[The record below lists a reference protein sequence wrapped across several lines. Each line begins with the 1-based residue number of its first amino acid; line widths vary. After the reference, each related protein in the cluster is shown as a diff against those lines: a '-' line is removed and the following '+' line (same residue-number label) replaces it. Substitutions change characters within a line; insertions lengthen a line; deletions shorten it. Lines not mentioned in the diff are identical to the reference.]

1 MIFSWETICG
11 GRAKAK
17 SSLLDLGPTSRLGFD
32 SSVDAKS
39 ALVLSSAFSAHN
51 AGVRGRGDGGEMA
64 QVDQTC
70 QLIFAVLLGRSL
82 GVRLRSHIVLTGSA

>member
-1 MIFSWETICG
+1 MW
-11 GRAKAK
+11 RASESK

-70 QLIFAVLLGRSL
+70 QLIFAVLLGGSL
-82 GVRLRSHIVLTGSA
+82 GVRPRSHIVLTGSA